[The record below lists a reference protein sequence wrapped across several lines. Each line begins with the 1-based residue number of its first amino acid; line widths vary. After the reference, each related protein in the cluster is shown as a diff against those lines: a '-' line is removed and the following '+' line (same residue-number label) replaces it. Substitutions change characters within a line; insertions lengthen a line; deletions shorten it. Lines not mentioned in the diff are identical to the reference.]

1 MPRYSGGVNRR
12 DLDRRLVNLGG
23 TVRALARTGE
33 IQYSHPMLPERPRA
47 DGRRKDAPRHL
58 VVFVHRVER
67 AAASLA
73 NGAASR
79 SNTSLSDLSRTIA
92 EGVPR

>member
-1 MPRYSGGVNRR
+1 MPRCSGGVNRR

-33 IQYSHPMLPERPRA
+33 VQYSHPTLPERPRA

-58 VVFVHRVER
+58 VAFVHRVER
-67 AAASLA
+67 AAASHA
-73 NGAASR
+73 NGVATLSDV
-79 SNTSLSDLSRTIA
+79 SLSAQSCAIE
-92 EGVPR
+92 EGGLR